1 MMNIKNNFISAK
13 ESAHRQAWLTAYD
26 YPSAR
31 LLDESGIDLI
41 LVGDSLG
48 MVVLGQKDTI
58 DVTLDDIIH
67 HLKAVR
73 RGVSRAPVGAD
84 LPFGSYKTP
93 DQALASARRLVE
105 AGANAVKLEGPL
117 PVHVALLVSHG
128 IEVIGHL
135 GMLPQHVREEGGY
148 HRKGKTESEA
158 EALLE
163 SALALQ
169 TAGCCALVLELV
181 EAGLSKEI
189 SKKLDIPTIGI
200 GSGPSCD
207 GQILV
212 TSDLL
217 GLQPWFRPS
226 FVKPKADLATPFRT
240 AVQEFILEVQSPQ
253 P

>member
-1 MMNIKNNFISAK
+1 MNLKEKFISAK
-13 ESAHRQAWLTAYD
+13 KQGYRQSWLTAYD

-58 DVTLDDIIH
+58 EVTLPEIIH

-73 RGVSRAPVGAD
+73 RGVTRAPVAAD
-84 LPFGSYKTP
+84 LSFGTYATP
-93 DQALASARRLVE
+93 EQALVSSIQLIE
-105 AGANAVKLEGPL
+105 AGADAVKLEGAL
-117 PVHVALLVSHG
+117 PNQVSLLTSKG

-135 GMLPQHVREEGGY
+135 GMLPQQVREEGGY

-158 EALLE
+158 ESLIQ
-163 SALALQ
+163 SALELQ
-169 TAGCCALVLELV
+169 SAGCCALVLELV
-181 EAGLSKEI
+181 EESLSKDI
-189 SKKLDIPTIGI
+189 RSKLDIPTIGI
-200 GSGPSCD
+200 GSGECCD

-226 FVKPKADLATPFRT
+226 FVKPKADLATPFRN
-240 AVQEFILEVQSPQ
+240 AVKEFISEVQALSR
-253 P
+253 